1 MSKFLSPV
9 LEKKTIEVDADTSQ
23 DMLKSDLNGV
33 QLDLTRI
40 CCSIT
45 ISKNGIIIVN
55 TMQEMVFGGTGFESD
70 FLL

>member
-1 MSKFLSPV
+1 
-9 LEKKTIEVDADTSQ
+9 
-23 DMLKSDLNGV
+23 MLKSDLNGV

>member
-1 MSKFLSPV
+1 L
-9 LEKKTIEVDADTSQ
+9 
-23 DMLKSDLNGV
+23 